1 MKIKRNE
8 PFRYTLKTPII
19 GEFYL
24 LKDEQRT
31 PKGLMKIHNIS
42 PNGLAISTELKL
54 PLLKSM
60 KIVVEFSLIE
70 GQVPLCIEG
79 FLLHEKPSG
88 PERLYG
94 IHLNSTITDR
104 EKIISQV
111 KQIAKSERSLL
122 ND

>member
-8 PFRYTLKTPII
+8 PFRYTLKTPVT

-24 LKDEQRT
+24 LKNEQRT

-42 PNGLAISTELKL
+42 PNGIAITTELKL
-54 PLLKSM
+54 PLQKSM

-70 GQVPLCIEG
+70 GHEPLCIDG

-111 KQIAKSERSLL
+111 KQIVQLERSLHK
-122 ND
+122 D

>member
-8 PFRYTLKTPII
+8 PFRYTLKTPVT

-24 LKDEQRT
+24 LKNEQRT

-42 PNGLAISTELKL
+42 PNGIAITTELKL
-54 PLLKSM
+54 PLQKSM
-60 KIVVEFSLIE
+60 KIE
-70 GQVPLCIEG
+70 GQEPLCIDG

-111 KQIAKSERSLL
+111 KQIVQLERSLHK
-122 ND
+122 D

>member
-54 PLLKSM
+54 PLHKSM

-70 GQVPLCIEG
+70 GQLPLCIEG
-79 FLLHEKPSG
+79 FYCMRSLPVLSCTV
-88 PERLYG
+88 RS
-94 IHLNSTITDR
+94 IHLTSSTKFVKKIT
-104 EKIISQV
+104 V
-111 KQIAKSERSLL
+111 KPHNQ
-122 ND
+122 NDD